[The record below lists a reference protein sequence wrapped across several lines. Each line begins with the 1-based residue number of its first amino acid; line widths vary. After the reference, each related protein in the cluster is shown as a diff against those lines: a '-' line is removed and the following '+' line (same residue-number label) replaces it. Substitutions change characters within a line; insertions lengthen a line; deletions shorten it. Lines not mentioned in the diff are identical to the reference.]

1 MPLRDPQFIR
11 PRYTFSY
18 VPKLRVCRML
28 ANKYLYIILILR
40 RLFYMED
47 ADYGDNE
54 GVMEVMTW
62 EIILRR

>member
-1 MPLRDPQFIR
+1 
-11 PRYTFSY
+11 
-18 VPKLRVCRML
+18 ML

>member
-1 MPLRDPQFIR
+1 
-11 PRYTFSY
+11 
-18 VPKLRVCRML
+18 ML

-47 ADYGDNE
+47 SDYGDNE
-54 GVMEVMTW
+54 GVMEVTTW